1 MTNILWKCEQWFGGQ
16 LHERNVFDSEQQ
28 AKDFVRK
35 LSAHAPD
42 IVCRIEPMPLEHV
55 WN

>member
-1 MTNILWKCEQWFGGQ
+1 MYEQKMFQ
-16 LHERNVFDSEQQ
+16 SEQQ
-28 AKDFVRK
+28 ARDFVRK
-35 LSAHAPD
+35 LSAHAPN